1 MTSFRQAWRALA
13 RRRTFTLLTT
23 ITFAAGIAVVTT
35 TFSVVNG
42 VLLAPLPYPGG
53 GQLVW
58 VMESSPAHRERA
70 SLIAPIRLDDWNRLT
85 RVFQALS
92 GSYAENVTDTSGAEP
107 ERLAGRRVMPK
118 FFDVFAMAPLA
129 GRTFVPDEERYGGAT
144 AAVISEAFW
153 TRRFARGASAVGS
166 RLTIGGQGYTIVGVM
181 PRAFTT
187 ASTDVWIPA
196 QLSPWLLQQRDAR
209 FVIGV
214 GRIKPGFTIDDA
226 RDDLARVQH
235 VLGEQF
241 PKTDKDWSA
250 ELRDLKTVY
259 VGDFRRPLLLVFGA
273 VALLFGIAVANV
285 AGLVLVQLHRRAT
298 ELAVR
303 AAIGASRAQIVAAL
317 LREIA
322 IIAAMGAAAGAAA
335 SVWLTRAAA
344 VAFTSIPRMADVT
357 VDDRALAVVVLASIA
372 AAVLFGVLPAVAV
385 TRSGLAPLLASAG
398 RGSSGARHRLQ
409 SALVIAQLAL
419 GVVLAGAA
427 GLLVRSYGALS
438 HVDVGVEPAHVLT
451 FHVGAAWNEDRAR
464 VGQLQERLLARL
476 QELPGVE
483 AAGFTNF
490 LPASGA
496 SLRSQVL
503 VDGLTQPTD
512 TVGFTVGERT
522 VTPGYLRA
530 LRVPL
535 VAGALCADPRPV
547 TVESQP
553 RQVMVNHQFVQR
565 YANGQ
570 SVIGH
575 QLRIAGDTVRR
586 EITGVVG
593 DVLEDGLA
601 SPAVPYVYI
610 CLGLGS
616 WPDPEYVVRG
626 NGDPRL
632 LVTLISN
639 ARSVVRSI
647 DPARPFFGAKS
658 VADAMDAGLDQ
669 PRLNATVIAAFAAA
683 ALTLAA
689 LGLYGLLMLFVTERK
704 RELGLRMALG
714 AAPGDL
720 VRVVVGGAGRLVAV
734 GMAAGLVLTLIVAQ
748 ALRSLLF
755 GVAPYDAVAVTSA
768 VTALGTVAMIAAAV
782 PARQASRVS
791 AMEAMRE

>member
-1 MTSFRQAWRALA
+1 MTSFRQAWRALV
-13 RRRTFTLLTT
+13 RRPTFTVLTT
-23 ITFAAGIAVVTT
+23 LTFAAGIAVVTT

-42 VLLAPLPYPGG
+42 VLLAPLPYPAGHR
-53 GQLVW
+53 LVW

-107 ERLAGRRVMPK
+107 ERLAGRRVMPR

-153 TRRFARGASAVGS
+153 TRRFARGAAAVGS

-181 PRAFTT
+181 PRTFTT

-209 FVIGV
+209 FVTGV

-226 RDDLARVQH
+226 RDDLARVQR

-322 IIAAMGAAAGAAA
+322 IVAAMGAAAGAAA

-357 VDDRALAVVVLASIA
+357 VDGRALAVVVLATVA

-385 TRSGLAPLLASAG
+385 TRSGLAPLLAAAG

-438 HVDVGVEPAHVLT
+438 RVDAGVEAAHVLT
-451 FHVGAAWNEDRAR
+451 FHVGAAWNEDRAG

-476 QELPGVE
+476 QELPGVQ
-483 AAGFTNF
+483 ASGFANF

-535 VAGALCADPRPV
+535 VAGALCADPQPV

-553 RQVMVNHQFVQR
+553 RQVMVNRQFVMR

-570 SVIGH
+570 SVVGR
-575 QLRIAGDTVRR
+575 QLRIAGDRVQR
-586 EITGVVG
+586 EITGIVG

-632 LVTLISN
+632 MISN
-639 ARSVVRSI
+639 ARAVVRSI

-658 VADAMDAGLDQ
+658 VADAMDADLDQ

-683 ALTLAA
+683 ALALAA
-689 LGLYGLLMLFVTERK
+689 LGLYGLLMLLVTERK
-704 RELGLRMALG
+704 RELGVRIALG

-734 GMAAGLVLTLIVAQ
+734 GMAAGLVLTLIAAQ
-748 ALRSLLF
+748 LLRSLLF
-755 GVAPYDAVAVTSA
+755 GVAPYDAIAVTSA
-768 VTALGTVAMIAAAV
+768 VAALGTVAMIAAAV